1 MDNLSSHFIR
11 RARPSDYD
19 RIAVVVDA
27 WWGRPV
33 LGSLPRLFLDHFHR
47 SSLIAEHDDGLTG
60 FLVGIVSPSEV
71 DEAYI
76 HFVGVHPHARSIGLA
91 RNLYEQFFQ
100 LARAYDRQ
108 IVRAIT
114 APVNEVSIA
123 FHERLGF
130 TVTGPVADYNGPGRD
145 SMVFERRLA

>member
-1 MDNLSSHFIR
+1 MDDLSSHFIR

-19 RIAVVVDA
+19 RIAPVVDA
-27 WWGRPV
+27 WWGRSV

-47 SSLIAEHDDGLTG
+47 SSLIAENDDGLTG

-71 DEAYI
+71 DQAYI
-76 HFVGVHPHARSIGLA
+76 HFVGVHPQARSIGLA

-108 IVRAIT
+108 LVRAIT
-114 APVNEVSIA
+114 APVNDVSIS

-130 TVTGPVADYNGPGRD
+130 TVTGPMADYNGPGRD
-145 SMVFERRLA
+145 VMVFERRV